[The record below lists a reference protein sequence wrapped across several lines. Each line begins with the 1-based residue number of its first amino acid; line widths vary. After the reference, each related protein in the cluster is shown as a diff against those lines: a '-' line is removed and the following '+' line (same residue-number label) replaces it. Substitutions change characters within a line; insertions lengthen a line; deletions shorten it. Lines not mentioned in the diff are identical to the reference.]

1 VKRPEYDPNDPLL
14 HSAFTPVR
22 RDYPKNVT
30 LPKGLTWHK
39 LPDLHYADRMP
50 RRLITRSGAR
60 VRGIFNH
67 SRVGRCEWES
77 GPESCLYPLLAMTKS
92 VRRVY
97 SQPVVIRLNAGEYTP
112 DALVFLANGKRRWI
126 ECKQSSDVDEEARA
140 KMAEA
145 ALTFLNAGDSFVIV
159 DETYLKDELPAVI
172 NARHFSAWYE
182 ETADFVPLVK
192 EPRPYAELIGLY
204 GAHAINRAVARGEL
218 MLDFNVEYSP
228 QTLMWTPKQGEGYE
242 PDFIRN

>member
-1 VKRPEYDPNDPLL
+1 MKRPEFDPNDPLL
-14 HSAFTPVR
+14 RSAFTPVR

-30 LPKGLTWHK
+30 LSKGLTWDM

-50 RRLITRSGAR
+50 RRLITRAGAR

-67 SRVGRCEWES
+67 RRMGRCEWES

-92 VRRVY
+92 IRRVY
-97 SQPVVIRLNAGEYTP
+97 SQPVVISLNAGEYTP
-112 DALVFLANGKRRWI
+112 DALAYLSCGMRVWF
-126 ECKQSSDVDEEARA
+126 ECKQNCDFNEETQI

-145 ALTFLNAGDSFVIV
+145 ALTFVNAGDRFVIV

-172 NARHFSAWYE
+172 NARHFSSWYE
-182 ETADFVPLVK
+182 ESADFVPLVK
-192 EPRPYAELIGLY
+192 EPRPYAELMELY

-228 QTLMWTPKQGEGYE
+228 QTLMWTPKKGEGYE